1 MSARLKWHDFALQS
15 AKVMTKA
22 QWIMDGDLI
31 TYAGMT
37 HIGLVRERNEDS
49 YAIDIQNNQW
59 PLIFIVCDGLGG
71 HRNGEL
77 ASRTAVAFATAHLRT
92 ALPKE
97 NNPYKV
103 RSVLEDLMQKT
114 NVRVYLTSLE
124 SEENF
129 GMGTTMTLMVIY
141 ERSCYVAHIGDSR
154 CYLLRDNRLE
164 QLTEDDTYV
173 HEMVVSGSISENES
187 TTHPRR
193 HVLTQALG
201 FPEYVK
207 PDITH
212 VDLLP
217 NDRFLLSSD
226 GLHGYL
232 AFEKIQAAMR
242 HAIDPEGAASSLI
255 EQTLE
260 AGAPDNVT
268 VIVVFA

>member
-1 MSARLKWHDFALQS
+1 MA
-15 AKVMTKA
+15 
-22 QWIMDGDLI
+22 GGLI
-31 TYAGMT
+31 TYSGMT
-37 HIGLVRERNEDS
+37 HIGLVREKNEDS
-49 YAIDIQNNQW
+49 YAIDAHNHQW

-71 HRNGEL
+71 HKNGEL
-77 ASRTAVAFATAHLRT
+77 ASKTATEFATTHLRA
-92 ALPKE
+92 ALPEE
-97 NNPYKV
+97 NDPYRV
-103 RSVLEDLMQKT
+103 RAILEDAVQKT

-124 SEENF
+124 SQENF
-129 GMGTTMTLMVIY
+129 GMGTTMTLMVFY

-154 CYLLRDNRLE
+154 CYLFRDNKLE
-164 QLTEDDTYV
+164 LLTEDDTYV

-201 FPEYVK
+201 FPEYVN
-207 PDITH
+207 PDVTH

-232 AFEKIQAAMR
+232 TFENIQATMR
-242 HAIDPEGAASSLI
+242 QAHEPEAAASSLI

-268 VIVVFA
+268 VVVVFA

>member
-1 MSARLKWHDFALQS
+1 MYAVIGVKEESAQFMA
-15 AKVMTKA
+15 
-22 QWIMDGDLI
+22 GDSI

-37 HIGLVRERNEDS
+37 HIGLVREKNEDS
-49 YAIDIQNNQW
+49 YAIDVRDSSW

-77 ASRTAVAFATAHLRT
+77 ASKTAVEFATSHLRA
-92 ALPKE
+92 ALPVE
-97 NNPYKV
+97 NDPYRV
-103 RSVLEDLMQKT
+103 RGILEDVMQRT

-129 GMGTTMTLMVIY
+129 GMGTTMTLMVFY
-141 ERSCYVAHIGDSR
+141 ERSCYVAHIGDTR
-154 CYLLRDNRLE
+154 CYLLRDNILE
-164 QLTEDDTYV
+164 LLTEDDTYV
-173 HEMVVSGSISENES
+173 REMVVSGSISENES

-207 PDITH
+207 PDVTH

-226 GLHGYL
+226 GLHGYVK
-232 AFEKIQAAMR
+232 FENIQGTMR
-242 HAIDPEGAASSLI
+242 HANTPEAAASSLI
-255 EQTLE
+255 GQTLE

-268 VIVVFA
+268 VVVVFA